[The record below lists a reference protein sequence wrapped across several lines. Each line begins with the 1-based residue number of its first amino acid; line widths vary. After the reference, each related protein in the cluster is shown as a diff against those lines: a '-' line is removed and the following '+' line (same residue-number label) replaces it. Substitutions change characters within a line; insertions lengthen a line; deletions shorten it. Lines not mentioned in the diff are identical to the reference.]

1 MIYTL
6 SYTLCQVFGSK
17 DRLMIEDPNN
27 PDNDISGG
35 TKEIALV
42 FRTFSQAF
50 TTLSRRMVQLA
61 DSPDSGASI
70 LGSIIAANYEEYM
83 IQRYQL
89 REVFESSSRFA
100 IYRNPPPPPS
110 SPPHVTHHL
119 PPLPPGPPP
128 PIRA

>member
-1 MIYTL
+1 
-6 SYTLCQVFGSK
+6 
-17 DRLMIEDPNN
+17 MIEDPNN

-50 TTLSRRMVQLA
+50 TTLSKRMAQLA
-61 DSPDSGASI
+61 NAGDSKDSI

-83 IQRYQL
+83 IQRFQL
-89 REVFESSSRFA
+89 REVYDTSRRFA

-110 SPPHVTHHL
+110 SPPQTAHYQ

-128 PIRA
+128 AISA

>member
-1 MIYTL
+1 
-6 SYTLCQVFGSK
+6 
-17 DRLMIEDPNN
+17 MIEDPNN

-50 TTLSRRMVQLA
+50 STLSRRMLQLA

-89 REVFESSSRFA
+89 REVFESSNRFA
-100 IYRNPPPPPS
+100 IYRNPPPPPPHS
-110 SPPHVTHHL
+110 SPPHSAHHL

-128 PIRA
+128 PISAI